1 MCWVCAKLQFAVVD
15 CREKLN
21 VTMVMPFLVGF
32 ILYLVLEVRITEIEA
47 VVYKKQMKHNDSG
60 QTGGHMHGRQA
71 ELMNGWSEGEQTKRI
86 QLLVLTEETGNMG
99 MCLRNHK
106 F

>member
-1 MCWVCAKLQFAVVD
+1 MTTTCWVCEKLQFAVVD

-21 VTMVMPFLVGF
+21 VAMVMPFLVGF

-71 ELMNGWSEGEQTKRI
+71 ELMNGWDGWMRVE
-86 QLLVLTEETGNMG
+86 
-99 MCLRNHK
+99 
-106 F
+106 